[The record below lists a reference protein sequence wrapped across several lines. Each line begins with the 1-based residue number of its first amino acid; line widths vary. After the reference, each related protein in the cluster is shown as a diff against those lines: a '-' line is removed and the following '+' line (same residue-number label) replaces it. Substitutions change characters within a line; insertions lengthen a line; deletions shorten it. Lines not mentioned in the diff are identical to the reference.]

1 MSFRLSKKV
10 TLEPG
15 DKIKVSG
22 GPYYLAKSGNK
33 IGMGEKGVGTFVSA
47 EENGEAIYVKFG
59 RGIYST
65 VRFVYIG
72 PEHVSEATGTIM
84 RPHKITKL
92 RK

>member
-15 DKIKVSG
+15 DKIRVSA

-33 IGMGEKGVGTFVSA
+33 IGMGEKGRGIFVSA
-47 EENGEAIYVKFG
+47 EEDGTAIYVKFG
-59 RGIYST
+59 GGLSSARY
-65 VRFVYIG
+65 VYIG
-72 PEHVSEATGTIM
+72 PEHISEATGTVM